1 MKIIGERINDTWT
14 RVKKAVS
21 ERDVPLIQGL
31 AQRQV
36 QAGAD
41 WLDVSAGTSPERE
54 PDDLVWLVQTVQEVV
69 DVPLCLDS
77 ANPRALAAAIKQ
89 VRQIPLI
96 NSISGERTRL
106 DGILPLVRETGCSV
120 IALAMDDKGVPSSM
134 EDRLAVVRR
143 GLDEL
148 HRAGVPDDRV
158 YVDPLVMAIAANTE
172 SGLIALDTM
181 RAVRAEF
188 PDVHIA
194 SGLSNVSFGLPVRTL
209 INQAFLTLALE
220 AGLDTAILDPL
231 DRELRK
237 ALLAAEVAL
246 GRDRYCLNYIRAYRA
261 GLLNGP
267 GANASHSVDSGG
279 LD

>member
-14 RVKKAVS
+14 RVKKAIS
-21 ERDVPLIQGL
+21 ERDVAFIQGL

-36 QAGAD
+36 EAGVD
-41 WLDVSAGTSPERE
+41 WLDVSAGTSPQRE

-77 ANPRALAAAIKQ
+77 ANPRALAGAIKE
-89 VRQIPLI
+89 VRQTPLI

-106 DGILPLVRETGCSV
+106 DGILPLVRETGCGV
-120 IALAMDDKGVPSSM
+120 IALAMDDEGVPSSV
-134 EDRLAVVRR
+134 EDRLTVIRR
-143 GLDEL
+143 LLDEL
-148 HRAGVPDDRV
+148 RGVGVADDRV

-172 SGLIALDTM
+172 SGVTALDSM

-188 PDVHIA
+188 PDVHLV

-209 INQAFLTLALE
+209 INQAFLTLALA
-220 AGLDTAILDPL
+220 AGLDTVILDPL

-237 ALLAAEVAL
+237 ALLAAQVVL
-246 GRDRYCLNYIRAYRA
+246 GLDRYCLNYTRAYRA

-267 GANASHSVDSGG
+267 GAKASHK
-279 LD
+279 

>member
-1 MKIIGERINDTWT
+1 MKIIGERINDTWR

-21 ERDVPLIQGL
+21 ERDAAFIHGL

-36 QAGAD
+36 EAAVD
-41 WLDVSAGTSPERE
+41 WLDVSAGTSPQQE
-54 PDDLVWLVQTVQEVV
+54 PDNLVWLVQTVQEVV

-77 ANPRALAAAIKQ
+77 ANPRALAAAIKE
-89 VRQIPLI
+89 VRQTPLI
-96 NSISGERTRL
+96 NSISGERKRL

-120 IALAMDDKGVPSSM
+120 IALAMDDEGVPSSV
-134 EDRLAVVRR
+134 EDRLTVIRR
-143 GLDEL
+143 VLDEL
-148 HRAGVPDDRV
+148 RRAGVADDRI

-172 SGLIALDTM
+172 SGRIALDAM

-188 PDVHIA
+188 PDVHLT

-209 INQAFLTLALE
+209 INQAFLTLALA

-237 ALLAAEVAL
+237 AILAAEVVL
-246 GRDRYCLNYIRAYRA
+246 GRDRYCLNYTSAYRA

-267 GANASHSVDSGG
+267 GAKASHK
-279 LD
+279 